1 MAIASPNSSASG
13 STSVSQSGSSS
24 SAGPLAV
31 VTTLF
36 FMWGF
41 LTCLNDI
48 LVPHL
53 KPIFD
58 LNYTRVMLIQFAFFG
73 AYFLI
78 SIPSAWIIDWIGYQ
92 RSMGAGLLTKG
103 GGALLFVPAASVPA
117 YPLFLFA
124 LIVLAA
130 GITCLQVAA
139 NPYVTVLG
147 KPETASS
154 RLNLTQAFNSLGTFL
169 APFFGG
175 LFILSV
181 APKAIEEIR
190 ALAPDALQ
198 VYRLHEAATVKTPY
212 VGLGIALVVLAV
224 AIGSFKLP
232 KIPQAQHQIG
242 EKVDDS
248 IWKHPNLIFGAIG
261 IFVYVGAEVSIG
273 SFLVNYFTQP
283 EIGGLTEQLA
293 ASFVALY
300 WGGAMVGRFFG
311 SALLSGAKATYMGL
325 ASVGGVL
332 FFLISSWVANTW
344 ADKLVAPVG
353 HFGLVAFLW
362 VIVSILVHARP
373 LFALVAVVAA
383 ILGIGTIARG
393 GRLAPTTGLLL
404 GICAVCAAARV
415 AISMLTTGY
424 TAMYSII
431 LVGFFNSIMFP
442 SIFTLGV
449 AELGPLTGDG
459 SGVMIMAIV
468 GGALIPVA
476 QGAIADRIG
485 IHHAFFLPV
494 ICYLYILFFA
504 LSGSKPNSQRYA
516 KA

>member
-1 MAIASPNSSASG
+1 MAIVTP
-13 STSVSQSGSSS
+13 SSS
-24 SAGPLAV
+24 TTASAPETSSSYRAPLAV

-58 LNYTRVMLIQFAFFG
+58 LNYTRIMLIQSAFFG
-73 AYFLI
+73 AYFLF
-78 SIPSAWIIDWIGYQ
+78 SIPSAKIIDWIGYQ
-92 RSMGAGLLTKG
+92 RSMVLGLLTMG
-103 GGALLFVPAASVPA
+103 LGAFLFVPAASVPS
-117 YPLFLFA
+117 YPLFLAA

-175 LFILSV
+175 LLILSA
-181 APKAIEEIR
+181 APKTMEEIR

-198 VYRLHEAATVKTPY
+198 AYRLHEAATVKTPY
-212 VGLGIALVVLAV
+212 VGLGIALVLLAV

-232 KIPQAQHQIG
+232 KIPHAQHQIG
-242 EKVDDS
+242 EKVNDS
-248 IWKHPNLIFGAIG
+248 IWRHPNLIFGAIS

-273 SFLVNYFTQP
+273 SFLVNYFSQP
-283 EIGGLTEQLA
+283 DIGGLTEKVA
-293 ASFVALY
+293 ASFVAFY
-300 WGGAMVGRFFG
+300 WGGAMVGRFIG
-311 SALLSGAKATYMGL
+311 SALLQKMKTGHLL
-325 ASVGGVL
+325 A
-332 FFLISSWVANTW
+332 
-344 ADKLVAPVG
+344 
-353 HFGLVAFLW
+353 
-362 VIVSILVHARP
+362 
-373 LFALVAVVAA
+373 
-383 ILGIGTIARG
+383 
-393 GRLAPTTGLLL
+393 
-404 GICAVCAAARV
+404 ICAVCAAGLV
-415 AISMLTTGY
+415 AISMLTSGHF
-424 TAMYSII
+424 AMYSII
-431 LVGFFNSIMFP
+431 LVGLFNSIMFP

-459 SGVMIMAIV
+459 SGIMIMAIV
-468 GGALIPVA
+468 GGALIPLA
-476 QGAIADRIG
+476 QGAVADKIG
-485 IHHAFFLPV
+485 IHHAFFIPV

-504 LSGSKPNSQRYA
+504 LSGSKPNSERYA
-516 KA
+516 RT

>member
-1 MAIASPNSSASG
+1 MAIASPNAAASTTTAPTG
-13 STSVSQSGSSS
+13 QSYG
-24 SAGPLAV
+24 APLAT

-53 KPIFD
+53 KSIFD

-73 AYFLI
+73 AYFI
-78 SIPSAWIIDWIGYQ
+78 FSIPSAKIIDAIGYQ
-92 RSMGAGLLTKG
+92 RSMVVGLLTMG
-103 GGALLFVPAASVPA
+103 VGAFLFVPAASVPS
-117 YPLFLFA
+117 YPLFLGA

-175 LFILSV
+175 LLILSS
-181 APKAIEEIR
+181 APKTIDEIR
-190 ALAPDALQ
+190 AMAPADALA
-198 VYRLHEAATVKTPY
+198 YRLHEASSVKTPY
-212 VGLGIALVVLAV
+212 VGLGIALVLLAV

-232 KIPQAQHQIG
+232 KIEHAQHKVG
-242 EKVDDS
+242 EKVNDS
-248 IWKHPNLIFGAIG
+248 IWRHPNLIFGAIA

-273 SFLVNYFTQP
+273 SFLVNYFAQP
-283 EIGGLTEQLA
+283 EIGGLTEKVA
-293 ASFVALY
+293 ASFVAFY
-300 WGGAMVGRFFG
+300 WGGAMVGRFIG
-311 SALLSGAKATYMGL
+311 SALLQKMKT
-325 ASVGGVL
+325 GG
-332 FFLISSWVANTW
+332 
-344 ADKLVAPVG
+344 
-353 HFGLVAFLW
+353 
-362 VIVSILVHARP
+362 
-373 LFALVAVVAA
+373 
-383 ILGIGTIARG
+383 
-393 GRLAPTTGLLL
+393 LL
-404 GICAVCAAARV
+404 GICAVCAAGLV
-415 AISMLTTGY
+415 AISMLTSGHF
-424 TAMYSII
+424 AMYSII

-459 SGVMIMAIV
+459 SGIMIMAIV
-468 GGALIPVA
+468 GGAIIPVA
-476 QGAIADRIG
+476 QGWIADHIG

-504 LSGSKPNSQRYA
+504 LSGSKPNSERYA

>member
-1 MAIASPNSSASG
+1 MAIGAPGSSTTASASDR
-13 STSVSQSGSSS
+13 STSYTV
-24 SAGPLAV
+24 PLAV

-58 LNYTRVMLIQFAFFG
+58 LNYKEVMLIQFAFFG
-73 AYFLI
+73 AYFLF
-78 SIPSAWIIDWIGYQ
+78 SIPSAKVIDWIGYQ
-92 RSMGAGLLTKG
+92 RSMVVGLLTM
-103 GGALLFVPAASVPA
+103 GAGAFLFVPAASVPS
-117 YPLFLFA
+117 YPLFLVA

-147 KPETASS
+147 NPATASS

-175 LFILSV
+175 LLILSA
-181 APKAIEEIR
+181 APKTLDEIR
-190 ALAPDALQ
+190 ALAPDALHA
-198 VYRLHEAATVKTPY
+198 YRLHEAATVKTPY
-212 VGLGIALVVLAV
+212 VGLGLTLVLLAI

-232 KIPQAQHQIG
+232 KIPQAQHKVG
-242 EKVDDS
+242 EKVNDS
-248 IWKHPNLIFGAIG
+248 IWKHRNLIFGAIG

-273 SFLVNYFTQP
+273 SFLVNYFSQAD
-283 EIGGLTEQLA
+283 IGGLSEKVA
-293 ASFVALY
+293 ASFVAFY
-300 WGGAMVGRFFG
+300 WGGAMIGRFIG
-311 SALLSGAKATYMGL
+311 SALLQTMKT
-325 ASVGGVL
+325 
-332 FFLISSWVANTW
+332 
-344 ADKLVAPVG
+344 
-353 HFGLVAFLW
+353 
-362 VIVSILVHARP
+362 
-373 LFALVAVVAA
+373 
-383 ILGIGTIARG
+383 
-393 GRLAPTTGLLL
+393 GRLL
-404 GICAVCAAARV
+404 GICAVCAGSLV
-415 AISMLTTGY
+415 TISMISTGHF
-424 TAMYSII
+424 AMWSII

-468 GGALIPVA
+468 GGAILPLV

-504 LSGSKPNSQRYA
+504 LSGSKPNSERLA
-516 KA
+516 RT